1 MKYVLHNDEFQ
12 SVTLIVACLGIQA
25 EVQHQYQVC
34 FQDQILD
41 ASVPN
46 FHHLEVHR
54 YSVEVYAIKKSKREK
69 HAGMVYRRL
78 DCFTR

>member
-1 MKYVLHNDEFQ
+1 MEYVLHNDEFR
-12 SVTLIVACLGIQA
+12 SVMPIVACPVIPA
-25 EVQHQYQVC
+25 MVQHQYQVY

-54 YSVEVYAIKKSKREK
+54 YSVEVYPIKKSKGKK
-69 HAGMVYRRL
+69 HAGMVYR
-78 DCFTR
+78 